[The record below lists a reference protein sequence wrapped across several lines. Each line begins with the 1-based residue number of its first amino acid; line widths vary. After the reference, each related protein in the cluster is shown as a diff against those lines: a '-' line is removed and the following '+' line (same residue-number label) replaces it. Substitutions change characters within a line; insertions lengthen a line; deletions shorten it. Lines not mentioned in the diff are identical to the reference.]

1 MCVIYDGSFDLP
13 LKGSGDKYGESVST
27 KILSFGKDKK
37 VSARSLDFL
46 NVTTPLAD
54 I

>member
-1 MCVIYDGSFDLP
+1 MCEGSFGLP
-13 LKGSGDKYGESVST
+13 LKGSGDRYGESVST
-27 KILSFGKDKK
+27 RSLLFGIDKK
-37 VSARSLDFL
+37 VSANSFDFL